1 MENATEEIKNIEITI
16 QDVGILRQAIEVA
29 ASRGAFK
36 ADEMAV
42 VGATYNRVSAWLNQ
56 MQDAIGDGQDEATE
70 SSETSEE
77 QGETKND

>member
-29 ASRGAFK
+29 ATRGAFK
-36 ADEMAV
+36 ADEMEV
-42 VGATYNRVSAWLNQ
+42 VGATYNKVSAWLSQ

-77 QGETKND
+77 QGETKDD

>member
-77 QGETKND
+77 QGETKDD

>member
-70 SSETSEE
+70 SSETSAE
-77 QGETKND
+77 QGETKDD

>member
-29 ASRGAFK
+29 ATRGAFK
-36 ADEMAV
+36 ADEMEV
-42 VGATYNRVSAWLNQ
+42 VGATYNKVSAWLSQ

>member
-1 MENATEEIKNIEITI
+1 MENTTDPQETELTI
-16 QDVGILRQAIEVA
+16 QDISIFKQAIEVA

-42 VGATYNRVSAWLNQ
+42 VGATYNKVSAWLNQ